1 MEQERFELNPVH
13 DGPGTTLLSWN
24 GTCPESPDGQHVA
37 YFRMPVPAS
46 ETSRS
51 FTGEIWV
58 CGADLTGHRKVFEM
72 GMECAGFQHNGGM
85 AMWVD
90 DRRLAFRGTAGP
102 TETIYVVDAET
113 GALLHKPIAGGIG
126 HYAVCGKV
134 PFSVTA
140 TERGENAAYPAID
153 EAGIYA
159 LNCDAGSVEKIVATQ
174 DVLSFVRSRGFTPTE
189 RTPSISHVM
198 LNSTAERVM
207 ARWALKECKAII
219 SCGVG
224 GGEWKIIP
232 DKPLHQIWFDAET
245 YAAVYRQTGHIH
257 RYAQDGTR
265 REMLAGPGN
274 HFDIS
279 PDREWIVT
287 DPGYNQVPVTIHLY
301 RRGQT
306 EPTATL
312 ASHDLGHPT
321 WHLRAHANP
330 VFSRDGRSVYFLHP
344 LNEGTVQ
351 AVWVN
356 VASVVEKRE

>member
-134 PFSVTA
+134 PFSVTT

-159 LNCDAGSVEKIVATQ
+159 LNCDAG
-174 DVLSFVRSRGFTPTE
+174 
-189 RTPSISHVM
+189 
-198 LNSTAERVM
+198 
-207 ARWALKECKAII
+207 
-219 SCGVG
+219 
-224 GGEWKIIP
+224 
-232 DKPLHQIWFDAET
+232 
-245 YAAVYRQTGHIH
+245 
-257 RYAQDGTR
+257 
-265 REMLAGPGN
+265 
-274 HFDIS
+274 
-279 PDREWIVT
+279 
-287 DPGYNQVPVTIHLY
+287 
-301 RRGQT
+301 
-306 EPTATL
+306 
-312 ASHDLGHPT
+312 
-321 WHLRAHANP
+321 
-330 VFSRDGRSVYFLHP
+330 
-344 LNEGTVQ
+344 
-351 AVWVN
+351 
-356 VASVVEKRE
+356 